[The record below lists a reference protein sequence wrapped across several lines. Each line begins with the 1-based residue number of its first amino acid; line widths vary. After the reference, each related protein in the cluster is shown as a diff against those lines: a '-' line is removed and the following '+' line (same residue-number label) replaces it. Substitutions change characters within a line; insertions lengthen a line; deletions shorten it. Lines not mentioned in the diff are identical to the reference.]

1 MTAASSC
8 SAAGCASTQCGRSRV
23 SCLPLP
29 YRAAGGQQWVWS
41 RRFADSISPGGP
53 QAGLDMTDRTTHSQ
67 RWLSPRTHMLPF
79 LEGLQWGAGRSCGKG
94 EQGED

>member
-1 MTAASSC
+1 MAAASSC
-8 SAAGCASTQCGRSRV
+8 SAAGCASTQCGQS
-23 SCLPLP
+23 
-29 YRAAGGQQWVWS
+29 YRAAGAHDWQQWVWS
-41 RRFADSISPGGP
+41 RRFADSISLGVPGW
-53 QAGLDMTDRTTHSQ
+53 LRYDRQDKTIHSQ